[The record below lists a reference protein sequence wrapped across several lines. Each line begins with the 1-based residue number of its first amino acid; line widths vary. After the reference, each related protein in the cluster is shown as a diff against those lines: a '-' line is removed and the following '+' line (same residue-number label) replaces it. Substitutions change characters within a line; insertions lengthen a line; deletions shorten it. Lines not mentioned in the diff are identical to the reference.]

1 MSLSA
6 SSLSMLNPLIVNLEL
21 GLYGLLF
28 AAVFLYVHR
37 KFRKSGKVL
46 REMQKD
52 WVKAESAHADLLKE
66 IHHRLANLSM
76 ETAAARPFAQDVPAV
91 TSDMR
96 HQVASMGRRGIAASE
111 IASTCGLPEGEVD
124 VLLGLSRLQKVEI

>member
-6 SSLSMLNPLIVNLEL
+6 SSLSMLNPLIVNMEL

-28 AAVFLYVHR
+28 AAIFLYVQR
-37 KFRKSGKVL
+37 KFRKSGRLL

-66 IHHRLANLSM
+66 IHHRIANLSM
-76 ETAAARPFAQDVPAV
+76 ESASAKSFAPDVPSV

-96 HQVASMGRRGIAASE
+96 HQVASMGRRGITASE

-124 VLLGLSRLQKVEI
+124 VLLGLSRLQKLEI

>member
-1 MSLSA
+1 
-6 SSLSMLNPLIVNLEL
+6 MLNPLIVNMEL

-52 WVKAESAHADLLKE
+52 WAKADSAHAELLKE
-66 IHHRLANLSM
+66 IHQRLANLSM
-76 ETAAARPFAQDVPAV
+76 ETASARPFAQDAPSV
-91 TSDMR
+91 TSDVR
-96 HQVASMGRRGIAASE
+96 NQVASMGRRGIAAPE

-124 VLLGLSRLQKVEI
+124 VLLGMSRLRKAEI

>member
-1 MSLSA
+1 VSLSA

-37 KFRKSGKVL
+37 KFRKSGKAL

-76 ETAAARPFAQDVPAV
+76 ETAAARPSAHELAAV
-91 TSDMR
+91 TSDLR
-96 HQVASMGRRGIAASE
+96 NQVASMGRRGIAAPE

-124 VLLGLSRLQKVEI
+124 VLLGMSRLRKAEI